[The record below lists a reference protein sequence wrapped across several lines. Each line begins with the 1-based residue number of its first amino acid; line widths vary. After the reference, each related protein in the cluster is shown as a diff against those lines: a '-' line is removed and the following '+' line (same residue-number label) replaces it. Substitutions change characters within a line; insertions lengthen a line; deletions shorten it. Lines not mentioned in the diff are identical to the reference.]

1 MQAERPTQLIDSVC
15 GMTIDVARAEEAG
28 LLVEHEG
35 RTYAFCRAGCRRAF
49 LESPDEY
56 VTKAEAAV
64 AVAAPTSAKGLP
76 LIDQGMRLWYESC
89 ACCLSDAFPEIKA
102 QLDAERSAVSTL
114 LVDAAPEPASTMGMA
129 SVT

>member
-1 MQAERPTQLIDSVC
+1 M
-15 GMTIDVARAEEAG
+15 
-28 LLVEHEG
+28 
-35 RTYAFCRAGCRRAF
+35 
-49 LESPDEY
+49 
-56 VTKAEAAV
+56 TKAEAAA
-64 AVAAPTSAKGLP
+64 AVAAPTAAKGLP

-114 LVDAAPEPASTMGMA
+114 PVDAAPEPASTMGMA